1 MAATYNLISSQVL
14 GSTASTVTF
23 SSIPQTYSDL
33 KLVYSYRDSNSSGVG
48 IGNQYAYFNT
58 QTGTLFSYIC
68 LYAYASSAGG
78 TKNSNYGWLTFDL
91 QPQTNGST
99 ANTFDSGE
107 LYIPN
112 YTSSSSIQTLSL
124 STSESNTTTVAI
136 TALAQLYRGSAPI
149 TSITLGT
156 NGSDNYLTNSSFYL
170 YGIKNS

>member
-1 MAATYNLISSQVL
+1 MATTYQAIASQVL
-14 GSTASTVTF
+14 ASTAASVTF
-23 SSIPQTYSDL
+23 SSIPGTYTDL
-33 KLVYSYRDSNSSGVG
+33 KLVYSYRDSNSGGVG
-48 IGNQYAYFNT
+48 SGAQYAYFNT
-58 QTGTLFSYIC
+58 RTGTPFSYIS
-68 LYAYASSAGG
+68 LYGSGSSAGSL
-78 TKNSNYGWLTFDL
+78 KSPNYGWLTFDW

-156 NGSDNYLTNSSFYL
+156 NGSDSYLANSRFDL
-170 YGIKNS
+170 YGITHI